1 MKVRHFVIQL
11 DSNKI
16 TEDEKNLNNFL
27 QSVDFVKS
35 SVHFVESKVNYW
47 SILVHFRDKGTNAN
61 RESISE
67 EDNKISEQNLNS
79 QQKAIYLALKEW
91 RSELAQ
97 EKKLP
102 SFTICHNS
110 ELLNIVSQEPKSMSD
125 FKKIKGF
132 GEIKIEKYGN
142 DILNILNAK

>member
-1 MKVRHFVIQL
+1 MKVRHFIIRL
-11 DSNKI
+11 DSDKI
-16 TEDEKNLNNFL
+16 TSDEKSLNDFL
-27 QSVDFVKS
+27 ESVDFVKS
-35 SVHFVESKVNYW
+35 DVHFIESKVNYW
-47 SILVHFRDKGTNAN
+47 SVLVHFREKETGAKLESNA
-61 RESISE
+61 E
-67 EDNKISEQNLNS
+67 EANKISEQNLS
-79 QQKAIYLALKEW
+79 PQQKVIFSALKEW

-102 SFTICHNS
+102 SYTICHNS

-132 GEIKIEKYGN
+132 GDVKIEKYGN

>member
-1 MKVRHFVIQL
+1 MKVRHFIIRL
-11 DSNKI
+11 DSDKI
-16 TEDEKNLNNFL
+16 TSDEKSLNDFL
-27 QSVDFVKS
+27 ESVDFVKS
-35 SVHFVESKVNYW
+35 DVHFIESKVNYW
-47 SILVHFRDKGTNAN
+47 SVLVHFREKETGAKLESNA
-61 RESISE
+61 E
-67 EDNKISEQNLNS
+67 EANKISEENLS
-79 QQKAIYLALKEW
+79 PQQKVIFSALKEW

-102 SFTICHNS
+102 SYTICHNS

-132 GEIKIEKYGN
+132 GDVKIEKYGN

>member
-1 MKVRHFVIQL
+1 MKVRHFIIRL
-11 DSNKI
+11 DSDKI
-16 TEDEKNLNNFL
+16 TSDEKSLNDFL
-27 QSVDFVKS
+27 ESVDFVKS
-35 SVHFVESKVNYW
+35 DVHFIESKVNYW
-47 SILVHFRDKGTNAN
+47 SVLVHFREKETGAKLESNA
-61 RESISE
+61 E
-67 EDNKISEQNLNS
+67 EANKISEQNLS
-79 QQKAIYLALKEW
+79 PQQKVIFSALKEW

-102 SFTICHNS
+102 SYTICHNS

-132 GEIKIEKYGN
+132 GDIKIEKYGN

>member
-1 MKVRHFVIQL
+1 MKVRHFIIRL
-11 DSNKI
+11 DSDKI
-16 TEDEKNLNNFL
+16 TSDEKSLNDFL
-27 QSVDFVKS
+27 ESVDFVKS
-35 SVHFVESKVNYW
+35 DIHFVESKVNYW
-47 SILVHFRDKGTNAN
+47 SVLVHFEEKKAVGKP
-61 RESISE
+61 ESSVQE
-67 EDNKISEQNLNS
+67 RNHFVEQSLTPE
-79 QQKAIYLALKEW
+79 QKVIFSALKEW

-102 SFTICHNS
+102 SYTICHNS

-132 GEIKIEKYGN
+132 GDIKIEKYGN

>member
-1 MKVRHFVIQL
+1 M
-11 DSNKI
+11 
-16 TEDEKNLNNFL
+16 
-27 QSVDFVKS
+27 
-35 SVHFVESKVNYW
+35 
-47 SILVHFRDKGTNAN
+47 HFREKETGAKLESNA
-61 RESISE
+61 E
-67 EDNKISEQNLNS
+67 EANKISEQNLS
-79 QQKAIYLALKEW
+79 PQQKVIFSALKEW

-102 SFTICHNS
+102 SYTICHNS

-132 GEIKIEKYGN
+132 GDIKIEKYGN

>member
-1 MKVRHFVIQL
+1 MKVRHFVVRL
-11 DSNKI
+11 DADKI
-16 TEDEKNLNNFL
+16 AEDEKQLNTFL
-27 QSVDFVKS
+27 ESVDFVKS
-35 SVHFVESKVNYW
+35 DVHFVETKVNYW
-47 SILVHFRDKGTNAN
+47 SVLVHFREKETGAKVESNA
-61 RESISE
+61 E
-67 EDNKISEQNLNS
+67 EANKLSEQTLS
-79 QQKAIYLALKEW
+79 PQQKATYSALKEW

-110 ELLNIVSQEPKSMSD
+110 ELLNIVFQEPKSMSD

-132 GEIKIEKYGN
+132 GEIKTEKYGN